1 MNAANGTRIGSR
13 MRSYHLLMAAVRFLH
28 VDETLQ
34 RLLRL
39 SCCLLRDTLTSGRCS
54 LVIWTTGGREL
65 ESRETIYVI

>member
-13 MRSYHLLMAAVRFLH
+13 MRSYHLLMAAVRLLH

-39 SCCLLRDTLTSGRCS
+39 SCCLLRDTLSSGRCP
-54 LVIWTTGGREL
+54 LVI
-65 ESRETIYVI
+65 